1 MWTGGQVLRPDEQLV
16 LKVETNSTRRAVVQ
30 RDDDVLSPQQVNE
43 HWPEIEGAMLKEL
56 QTWAKLQC
64 FSRKPK
70 TEARNVIDTRWVYK
84 FKYEEQTVDATK
96 AGFQNSSATAKRTIR
111 ARLTVRGFKDADK
124 WDIDRYAG
132 TSTRGSQKLIVSEA
146 VLRGW
151 VLCAADISK
160 AFLQGVTYEELAKLT
175 GEPAREVN
183 FYLPA
188 YNMSQLR
195 QIPGFETFDPRTEV
209 LHCDKPGTGLVDAPR
224 AFSLKLQM
232 VTRDKCGL
240 QPSTVDQELCYYHD
254 NHGDLKLI
262 MTKHVDDLKFAG
274 DPAVIQTVMTEIQ
287 KVFGELKVNKY
298 EFTNCGVRHVQ
309 CPKTLAVTLDQIHF
323 ANTLKPIAHPQVSSG
338 ADDDEVGTE
347 LHALYRSLL
356 GALAYLAHTRV
367 DILVFICAL
376 QRNVAKP
383 RVEHAR
389 KLNRVLRWVQRNPKK
404 LHFAPFDRTS
414 VPHLR
419 VVSDAAFKKE
429 PEDGYSLRGALFLR
443 CETGGEA
450 KSQDA
455 GQAGGGDADRLNPT
469 SQLASFTRTAPAHV
483 IEWACRSQRH
493 VTRSTFAAELLSAG
507 DAVDQGILVSQM
519 LCEVETGPM
528 TAESAR
534 ARRENGGFVPMS
546 LYVDAKS
553 VFAAVTASTVKIPAD
568 KSLFVHVQYLRELLD
583 HRVLSSLVWLDT
595 RDMTADGLTKGAVSR
610 DLLHA
615 LMSGRMLVQHESE
628 VWSAKRPVDHL
639 GDGTANQSSLWVACR
654 ADADRLKS
662 TGQSDHFILSR
673 HQSCPCF
680 RPAVD
685 GIHHVC
691 IIPPLAV
698 SRTLVPGD
706 CSQTLPRA
714 ARVSRSPV
722 ASYFFAMS
730 AGSGWHSGWTDGNS
744 GQQSGSAWTGGGDAD
759 RLNPT
764 GQPNSIPDA
773 SSSTQQWSSS
783 SSHWT
788 SGREAQQQTH
798 TSSGS
803 QQWSW
808 PQHQAVRGL
817 LVGRL

>member
-1 MWTGGQVLRPDEQLV
+1 MQQVLTTILIADTSDVAQSTRDVVCRADANGLMPADPHCSFQQLDRLPMELFLELNVIGHTDAVLHAPETLDDSVELIVPYPTANLMNTNGRSLTPDEQLV
-16 LKVETNSTRRAVVQ
+16 LKVETNNTRRAVVQ
-30 RDDDVLSPQQVNE
+30 RDDDVLSPQQVNA
-43 HWPEIEGAMLKEL
+43 HWKEIEDAMLKEL

-70 TEARNVIDTRWVYK
+70 MEARNVIDTRWVYK

-96 AGFQNSSATAKRTIR
+96 SGFQNSSATAKKTIR

-240 QPSTVDQELCYYHD
+240 QPSTIDQELCYYHD
-254 NHGDLKLI
+254 KHGELKLI

-274 DPAVIQTVMTEIQ
+274 DPDVIHTVMTEIQ

-309 CPKTLAVTLDQIHF
+309 CPKTLAVSLDQIHF

-338 ADDDEVGTE
+338 ADEDEVGTE

-404 LHFAPFDRTS
+404 LHFAPFDRTN

-443 CETGGEA
+443 CETSSDV
-450 KSQDA
+450 KPTSV
-455 GQAGGGDADRLNPT
+455 GQAGGGDANWLNPT
-469 SQLASFTRTAPAHV
+469 SQSVTFTKTTHAHV

-507 DAVDQGILVSQM
+507 DAVDQGILVAQM
-519 LCEVETGPM
+519 LREVETGPM
-528 TAESAR
+528 TAEVAR
-534 ARRENGGFVPMS
+534 ACRENEGFVPMA

-553 VFAAVTASTVKIPAD
+553 VYAAVTASTVKIPAD

-583 HRVLSSLVWLDT
+583 HRVLSSIVWLDT

-610 DLLHA
+610 DLLHE

-628 VWSAKRPVDHL
+628 AWSAKRPIVTSTEGIARGQH
-639 GDGTANQSSLWVACR
+639 DGGLPRGCQS
-654 ADADRLKS
+654 ADA
-662 TGQSDHFILSR
+662 GGSR
-673 HQSCPCF
+673 
-680 RPAVD
+680 R
-685 GIHHVC
+685 
-691 IIPPLAV
+691 
-698 SRTLVPGD
+698 
-706 CSQTLPRA
+706 
-714 ARVSRSPV
+714 
-722 ASYFFAMS
+722 
-730 AGSGWHSGWTDGNS
+730 
-744 GQQSGSAWTGGGDAD
+744 
-759 RLNPT
+759 
-764 GQPNSIPDA
+764 
-773 SSSTQQWSSS
+773 
-783 SSHWT
+783 
-788 SGREAQQQTH
+788 
-798 TSSGS
+798 
-803 QQWSW
+803 
-808 PQHQAVRGL
+808 
-817 LVGRL
+817 